1 MAGAGDF
8 NIWWGLL
15 GLAPLIIYLILVFR
29 DMDPLPATLIAVIF
43 GAFMTGQNLISMG
56 NVLAKAM
63 GSFLALVGL
72 IIMLGRGLG
81 EVLTETKASHTI
93 VHKIIY
99 GIGIDTEK
107 KAMLGI
113 MLSCI
118 VVVGL
123 LGTMAGGNAI
133 LAPIVVSIAASV
145 GLTKSVVGIMFQA
158 AAEEAL
164 IIGPFTPPMVT
175 VMGLLHMSY
184 IDVLLKISL
193 PIALVTWICT
203 WFMIQRIQKETKG
216 KTDYEEQWRVGLDEF
231 APTKESIKA
240 TYTFLALFLIAII
253 YGIVVKAG
261 TNFVIV
267 VMLIL
272 ALATGYAGGL
282 KTDKIFKLIVKGMA
296 GNVGLF
302 LLFLLLEPFINF
314 VEQAGGFKAISILL
328 MPLIEVGGKAAVVI
342 SGGLLGAFGISGATV
357 AELKMLDSMFQPS
370 VIKYGV
376 SIAAWGVAM
385 VVATRVTNFIYPG
398 SNMISSMG
406 YAESTDMKSMIKNGV
421 VIAVAQT
428 IFLIIYA
435 YSFA

>member
-1 MAGAGDF
+1 MPVAADF
-8 NIWWGLL
+8 NVWWGLL
-15 GLAPLIIYLILVFR
+15 GLAPLIVYLVLVFR

-43 GAFMTGQNLISMG
+43 GAVLTHQSLLSMG
-56 NVLAKAM
+56 DVLAKAM
-63 GSFLALVGL
+63 SSFLALVGL

-81 EVLTETKASHTI
+81 EVMTETKVSHTI

-99 GIGIDTEK
+99 GIGVDTEK

-133 LAPIVVSIAASV
+133 LAPIVVPIAATV

-175 VMGLLHMSY
+175 VMGLLHLSY
-184 IDVLLKISL
+184 IEVLLKVAL
-193 PIALVTWICT
+193 PIALITWTCT
-203 WFMIQRIQKETKG
+203 WFMIQRIQKQTKG
-216 KTDYEEQWRVGLDEF
+216 KNDYEEEHKAGLNQYT
-231 APTKESIKA
+231 PTKESVRA
-240 TYTFLALFLIAII
+240 TYVFSILFLAAIV
-253 YGIVVKAG
+253 YGIFAKAG
-261 TNFVIV
+261 TNYVIV
-267 VMLIL
+267 LMILL

-282 KTDKIFKLIVKGMA
+282 KTDRIFKLIVKGMA

-314 VEQAGGFKAISILL
+314 VEQAGGFKAISVLL
-328 MPLIEVGGKAAVVI
+328 TPMIQIGGKAAVVI

-357 AELKMLDSMFQPS
+357 AELKMLDAMFQPS
-370 VIKYGV
+370 LVKYGV
-376 SIAAWGVAM
+376 SMAAWGVGL

-406 YAESTDMKSMIKNGV
+406 YAESTDIKSMVKNGV
-421 VIAVAQT
+421 VIAIAQT
-428 IFLIIYA
+428 LFLIAYA
-435 YSFA
+435 YIFA

>member
-1 MAGAGDF
+1 
-8 NIWWGLL
+8 
-15 GLAPLIIYLILVFR
+15 
-29 DMDPLPATLIAVIF
+29 
-43 GAFMTGQNLISMG
+43 
-56 NVLAKAM
+56 
-63 GSFLALVGL
+63 
-72 IIMLGRGLG
+72 
-81 EVLTETKASHTI
+81 
-93 VHKIIY
+93 
-99 GIGIDTEK
+99 
-107 KAMLGI
+107 
-113 MLSCI
+113 
-118 VVVGL
+118 
-123 LGTMAGGNAI
+123 
-133 LAPIVVSIAASV
+133 
-145 GLTKSVVGIMFQA
+145 
-158 AAEEAL
+158 
-164 IIGPFTPPMVT
+164 
-175 VMGLLHMSY
+175 
-184 IDVLLKISL
+184 
-193 PIALVTWICT
+193 
-203 WFMIQRIQKETKG
+203 MIQRIQKETKG

-376 SIAAWGVAM
+376 SIAGWGVAM

>member
-1 MAGAGDF
+1 MAGTGDF
-8 NIWWGLL
+8 NFWWGIL
-15 GLAPLIIYLILVFR
+15 GLAPLIVYLILVFK
-29 DMDPLPATLIAVIF
+29 DMDPLPATLIAVIL
-43 GAFMTGQNLISMG
+43 GALLTGQNMISMG

-81 EVLTETKASHTI
+81 EILTETKVSQTI

-107 KAMLGI
+107 KAMMGI

-133 LAPIVVSIAASV
+133 LAPIVVPIAAAV
-145 GLTKSVVGIMFQA
+145 GLSKSVVGIMFQA

-184 IDVLLKISL
+184 VDVLLKVSL
-193 PIALVTWICT
+193 PIALVTWTCT
-203 WFMIQRIQKETKG
+203 WIMIQRIQKQTKDKNAYDKSLG
-216 KTDYEEQWRVGLDEF
+216 ADIDKF
-231 APTKESIKA
+231 IPTKESLKA
-240 TYTFLALFLIAII
+240 TKLFIALFFLAII
-253 YGIVVKAG
+253 YGIIAKAG

-267 VMLIL
+267 IMLIL
-272 ALATGYAGGL
+272 SLATGYAGGL

-302 LLFLLLEPFINF
+302 LLFILLDPFINF
-314 VEQAGGFKAISILL
+314 VEQAGGFKAISLL
-328 MPLIEVGGKAAVVI
+328 LQPLIEVGGKVAVVV

-357 AELKMLDSMFQPS
+357 AELKMLDAMFEPS
-370 VIKYGV
+370 IVKYGV
-376 SIAAWGVAM
+376 SISAWGVAM

-398 SNMISSMG
+398 ANMISSMG

-421 VIAVAQT
+421 VIAIAQT
-428 IFLIIYA
+428 VFLFVYA
-435 YSFA
+435 FLFA